1 MQAAYLLAVL
11 AEHPCT
17 HQLIIHHG
25 STAALLQI
33 LHGSSQART
42 TSRTLDSVSASQQG
56 GSQQLA
62 TTAGWQNANPSMSV
76 DQSLLSGS
84 GAAESGLGQ
93 TVTGA
98 GNGGGGV
105 GHAETSPYDVAG
117 GPTRSCGDRRQ
128 EGAEAGRSH
137 VADEADD
144 TAHAASRDVSCHD
157 GFAEQGY
164 TAAAA
169 HVGSA
174 AAGLPSSSTAA
185 QTVHSMHSR
194 SGTGSSGNSPGQNR
208 APLHSSSNN
217 SEVNSSAGIAVAGG
231 TSIHSRLLQAAHA
244 AASNGTA
251 CSAAKPQPAS
261 GKQCVD

>member
-33 LHGSSQART
+33 LHSSSQART

-56 GSQQLA
+56 GSQQPA
-62 TTAGWQNANPSMSV
+62 ATAGQRNANPSMSV
-76 DQSLLSGS
+76 DQSLPSGS

-105 GHAETSPYDVAG
+105 GHAETSPYDVASG
-117 GPTRSCGDRRQ
+117 LIRSCGDRCQ
-128 EGAEAGRSH
+128 EGAEAGPSH
-137 VADEADD
+137 VADEADV

-157 GFAEQGY
+157 GIAEQGY
-164 TAAAA
+164 TAAA

-194 SGTGSSGNSPGQNR
+194 SGTGSSGNLPGQNR
-208 APLHSSSNN
+208 APLHSSSN
-217 SEVNSSAGIAVAGG
+217 SGEVNSSAGIAVAGG